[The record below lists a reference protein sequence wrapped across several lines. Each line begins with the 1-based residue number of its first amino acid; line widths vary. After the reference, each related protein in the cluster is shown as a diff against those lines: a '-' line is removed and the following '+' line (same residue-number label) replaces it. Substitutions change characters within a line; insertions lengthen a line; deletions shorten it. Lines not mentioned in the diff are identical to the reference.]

1 MKKTWLLYAFILII
15 FNSCKKE
22 NKYCIQ
28 VKYVTSYCPKAGADV
43 VALYTGS
50 PEHIVLLNIPES
62 FRVKDNVFFITYHY
76 DESVD
81 ELDDVICPA
90 IYIPQK
96 IFVCDS
102 ASEEDCN

>member
-1 MKKTWLLYAFILII
+1 MKKLFIVFTFII
-15 FNSCKKE
+15 FALNSCKKE
-22 NKYCIQ
+22 TKNCIQ

-43 VALYTGS
+43 VSLNSGS

-62 FRVKDNVFFITYHY
+62 FRVKDNVFFVTYHY
-76 DESVD
+76 DETVD

-90 IYIPQK
+90 IFIPQK

-102 ASEEDCN
+102 ASEKDCN